1 MKADALLLCRRSS
14 TANSKTDLLVR
25 QRFQNPL
32 PPPAFP
38 PKLLTIKTD
47 PSRYATYD
55 FLAPLHLER
64 EVPMIVDSEGG
75 MHLDQNLV
83 PGYWESTDQGRSG
96 AMAPDLSVEATLDDE
111 DLELLVDPPA
121 TGAAAN
127 QSGAG
132 IMPQNGGGA
141 NLDIVGSGRMGL
153 ANGRSPASVLDKKKK
168 DSIWIKRSE
177 YAIQSDA
184 NNALKKEA
192 MVRE

>member
-1 MKADALLLCRRSS
+1 MSY
-14 TANSKTDLLVR
+14 SKTDLLVR

-32 PPPAFP
+32 PTPAFP

-83 PGYWESTDQGRSG
+83 PGYWESADQGRSG
-96 AMAPDLSVEATLDDE
+96 AMAPDLAVEADLSDE

-121 TGAAAN
+121 VGAASQA
-127 QSGAG
+127 GAG

-141 NLDIVGSGRMGL
+141 NLDIVGSGRGTP
-153 ANGRSPASVLDKKKK
+153 NGRSPASILDKRKNNM
-168 DSIWIKRSE
+168 IWIKRSE
-177 YAIQSDA
+177 YSIQSDA

>member
-1 MKADALLLCRRSS
+1 MAVD
-14 TANSKTDLLVR
+14 SKTDLLVR

-47 PSRYATYD
+47 PCRYALYD
-55 FLAPLHLER
+55 FLVPLSLER

-83 PGYWESTDQGRSG
+83 PGYWESTNQGRDG
-96 AMAPDLSVEATLDDE
+96 AMAPDLNVEAELDEE
-111 DLELLVDPPA
+111 DLELLVDPSA
-121 TGAAAN
+121 VGAAAN
-127 QSGAG
+127 PPGAG
-132 IMPQNGGGA
+132 IMPHNGGGA
-141 NLDIVGSGRMGL
+141 NLDIIGSGRPGG
-153 ANGRSPASVLDKKKK
+153 ANGRSPASILDQRRK

-177 YAIQSDA
+177 YSIQSDA